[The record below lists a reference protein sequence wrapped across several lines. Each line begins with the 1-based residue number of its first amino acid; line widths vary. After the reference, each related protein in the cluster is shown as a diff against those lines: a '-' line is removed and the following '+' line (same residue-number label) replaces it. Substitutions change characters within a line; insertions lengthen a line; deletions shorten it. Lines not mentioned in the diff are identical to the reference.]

1 MKKKII
7 IIGTIIIFI
16 FVVIVILLTI
26 YKSNDNSII
35 KKDTLEILYEKI
47 ENKEDI
53 VINITDKVDNCNFC
67 HISKN
72 MIDYYDDTF
81 SLNMI
86 TFNKSNYD
94 EKDFNNLISK
104 LGINLDS
111 FIVAP
116 AIIIVKNGIA
126 VTIIN
131 EIHDEVDLKNYMIEY
146 GYLDKEYLENDIQVN
161 DGKLEDLYNGEN
173 KSLVIL
179 IDNNNIKSYNYRRKI
194 LELSKEYKFK
204 YNVYIAGTV
213 GSLMGNI
220 KFMDEIDEDIEL
232 PYMVII
238 GDGKIIDYTTNRSN
252 EKIEKFL
259 KDNNII

>member
-16 FVVIVILLTI
+16 FVVIAILLTI

-35 KKDTLEILYEKI
+35 KKDTLEVLYEKI

-53 VINITDKVDNCNFC
+53 IINITDKADNCNFC
-67 HISKN
+67 SISKN
-72 MIDYYDDTF
+72 MIDYYNETF

-86 TFNKSNYD
+86 AFNKSNYN
-94 EKDFNNLISK
+94 EKEFNNLISK

-116 AIIIVKNGIA
+116 AIIIVKDGIA

-131 EIHDEVDLKNYMIEY
+131 EIHDEIDLKNYLIEN

-161 DGKLEDLYNGEN
+161 DEKLEDLYNGEN

-179 IDNNNIKSYNYRRKI
+179 IDNNNITSYNYRRKI